1 MQVYQRRNP
10 DVKQPPIVSKIDEKK
25 GQPVEINNL
34 PGKKI
39 SENYEKVYLNQISQ
53 FPQSKTKVSPQSNV
67 TVTKRQS
74 YLCSIKIVKKQS
86 PLTSPSTL
94 TRP

>member
-10 DVKQPPIVSKIDEKK
+10 DVKQPQIVSKI
-25 GQPVEINNL
+25 VSEINNL
-34 PGKKI
+34 PGKKMFEITKRFI
-39 SENYEKVYLNQISQ
+39 SIK
-53 FPQSKTKVSPQSNV
+53 FPLGTKVNYLKIRSKSLSSIKCNR
-67 TVTKRQS
+67 VTKRQS
-74 YLCSIKIVKKQS
+74 FLCSIKIVKKQS